1 MRENY
6 RRYEA
11 NARSPALEVGSL
23 GTTGRRDG
31 SSQFVRDTEKRIS
44 DTRVLPARIDAILQI
59 VGLCKE
65 LYMGSLDLRSWI
77 RKKAASPKTPGRD
90 SLTKANTHLRDVNL

>member
-1 MRENY
+1 MREDY
-6 RRYEA
+6 RRYKA
-11 NARSPALEVGSL
+11 NARCPALEVGSL

-59 VGLCKE
+59 IGLCKE
-65 LYMGSLDLRSWI
+65 LYIGSLDLRSWI
-77 RKKAASPKTPGRD
+77 RKKSRVAKTSGRD
-90 SLTKANTHLRDVNL
+90 SLTKPITYLPDVNL